1 MRNFLMANL
10 TNFGFFISSLE
21 VIVSLIKPGLFH
33 LTLFA
38 FLTQKLLHFSKE
50 LRNKKYRVCVNNG
63 QCIK

>member
-10 TNFGFFISSLE
+10 TNFGFLISSLE

-38 FLTQKLLHFSKE
+38 FLPQKLLHFSKE

-63 QCIK
+63 QRIK